1 MDKTQL
7 VVDKNT
13 DFVIAEDENTVIITL
28 PEKIDRYL
36 LEDVKKNILDGSFF
50 FYFLVTGVYKC
61 YLINFSF

>member
-36 LEDVKKNILDGSFF
+36 LEDVKKNILDG
-50 FYFLVTGVYKC
+50 
-61 YLINFSF
+61 N